1 LVRKLVC
8 IFLFVSDAI
17 RTSKAAGLL
26 GTSAV
31 TVRSLLKTGELSG
44 RKRALGKREVWEVD
58 RASVEQFLALYGR
71 FTGTRR
77 ASRKEPPRAARCDE
91 DDPARLAAER
101 DDLRA
106 RNVALSDALARARAA
121 ADIQARADDERAAVV
136 RHLIEAVAGAE
147 RADDLRREA
156 IAELQEAA
164 AAFSRPGHVGGLE
177 SDSC

>member
-1 LVRKLVC
+1 M
-8 IFLFVSDAI
+8 
-17 RTSKAAGLL
+17 RTSTAAGLL

-31 TVRSLLKTGELSG
+31 TVRSLLKAGELCG
-44 RKRALGKREVWEVD
+44 RKLARGQREVWEVD

-77 ASRKEPPRAARCDE
+77 ASRKEPPRAAKCD
-91 DDPARLAAER
+91 DDLARLAGER

-136 RHLIEAVAGAE
+136 RHLIDAVAGAE
-147 RADDLRREA
+147 RADELRREA

-177 SDSC
+177 GDSG

>member
-1 LVRKLVC
+1 M
-8 IFLFVSDAI
+8 S
-17 RTSKAAGLL
+17 TSAAAGLL

-31 TVRSLLKTGELSG
+31 TVRSLLKGGELAG
-44 RKRALGKREVWEVD
+44 RKRGRGTREVWEID
-58 RASVEQFLALYGR
+58 RVSVEQFLAHHGR

-77 ASRKEPPRAARCDE
+77 ASRKEHPRAARSN
-91 DDPARLAAER
+91 DDLARLAAER

-136 RHLIEAVAGAE
+136 RHLIDAVAGSE
-147 RADDLRREA
+147 RADELRREA

-177 SDSC
+177 SDSG